1 MDPLVARL
9 ISIAIEAP
17 LAAAIVLV
25 ARWPARGGWAA
36 AAGVAALATL
46 ASHPLAWDAF
56 QPLWERYGYWPAAA
70 PVELGV
76 IVFEALCYRWILAV
90 SALRALALSGLCNG
104 ASFAA
109 GLAIGWLAPWL
120 T

>member
-25 ARWPARGGWAA
+25 ARWPARGGWLA
-36 AAGVAALATL
+36 AAGVAAVATL
-46 ASHPLAWDAF
+46 ASHPLAWEAF
-56 QPLWERYGYWPAAA
+56 LALWERWGFWPTSFV
-70 PVELGV
+70 VELGV
-76 IVFEALCYRWILAV
+76 IAFEALLYRWILAV
-90 SALRALALSGLCNG
+90 GWPRALILSGLCNG

-109 GLAIGWLAPWL
+109 GIAIGVLA
-120 T
+120 